1 MWDLIKDYTN
11 SFIGAIVVL
20 IGLIAIPE
28 IRRNKKLLI
37 SSVIIFILL
46 VWLGIDKIN
55 RDNQK
60 DEDNKNQM
68 VVFFGKI
75 DSSKHIVDSLNATIK
90 NSNTQTN
97 QFLKRLDS
105 SFNITVDSLRN
116 APVKKT
122 FNTNIEKARDVY
134 IGDH

>member
-1 MWDLIKDYTN
+1 
-11 SFIGAIVVL
+11 
-20 IGLIAIPE
+20 
-28 IRRNKKLLI
+28 
-37 SSVIIFILL
+37 
-46 VWLGIDKIN
+46 
-55 RDNQK
+55 
-60 DEDNKNQM
+60 M